1 MASASRILGVLLL
14 LGAMGAGAAAT
25 DADTSDAEDRAL
37 EATIAELHSGSK
49 EQRRFA
55 VQHLADAQSERATEG
70 LIAALDDSR
79 VADTIARKES
89 VVRGRGRL
97 RVRREIEAAGIGRA
111 AAQRAQQRSLSRRA
125 IEGLIHALDNRK
137 ARVRESAVHGLTDV
151 DTQRSTEG
159 LIHALDGADAESER
173 AAVTALARRARGS
186 VSDERAV
193 EGLIHAL
200 DSEESDVRRQAVDG
214 LRAVDSERARRGL
227 EKAAAA
233 SAR

>member
-14 LGAMGAGAAAT
+14 LGAMGAGAAAA
-25 DADTSDAEDRAL
+25 DAEPADAEDRAV
-37 EATIAELHSGSK
+37 EATIAELHSGSN

-55 VQHLADAQSERATEG
+55 VQRLADARSERATEG
-70 LIAALDDSR
+70 LIAALDDSSESDAA
-79 VADTIARKES
+79 VAA
-89 VVRGRGRL
+89 L
-97 RVRREIEAAGIGRA
+97 
-111 AAQRAQQRSLSRRA
+111 AQRARQRSLSRRA

-137 ARVRESAVHGLTDV
+137 ARVRESAVHGLADV

-159 LIHALDGADAESER
+159 LIHALDVADAEIEG
-173 AAVTALARRARGS
+173 AAVSALARRARGS

-200 DSEESDVRRQAVDG
+200 DSDESDVRRRAVDG
-214 LRAVDSERARRGL
+214 LRAVDSESARQGL